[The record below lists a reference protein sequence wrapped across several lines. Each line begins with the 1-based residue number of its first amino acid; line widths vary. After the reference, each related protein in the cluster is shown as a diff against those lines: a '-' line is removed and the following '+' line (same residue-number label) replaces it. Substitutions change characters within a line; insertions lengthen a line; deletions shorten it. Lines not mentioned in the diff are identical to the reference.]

1 MSWQDT
7 ILTEYSASDRVLA
20 IIDTFNQAVSLEDF
34 TDEFIKEVWELTT
47 CGSFGL
53 DMWGAKVNVSRY
65 IKADIDSNSFGFS
78 EASDGGDYPS
88 PFNGDPFYA
97 GVQETETVKLSNDAY
112 RTLIICKA
120 FTNISIATIGEINR
134 FLSILF
140 SGRGR
145 AYCMDYGGMRMGII
159 CEFYLVP
166 YEVSILSNYDVLPI
180 PSGVLVTAHQV
191 VPPYFGF
198 SSDSYPFNDGTFFRD
213 I

>member
-7 ILTEYSASDRVLA
+7 ILTQYSASDRLLS
-20 IIDTFNQAVSLEDF
+20 IIDTFNQAISLEDF

-47 CGSFGL
+47 CGTFGL
-53 DMWGAKVNVSRY
+53 DMWGKKVNVSRY

-78 EASDGGDYPS
+78 EANAGGDYPS

-97 GVQETETVKLSNDAY
+97 GVQETETVRLSDDAY

-120 FTNISIATIGEINR
+120 FTNISIASIKDINR
-134 FLSILF
+134 FLNILF
-140 SGRGR
+140 KGRGG
-145 AYCMDYGGMRMGII
+145 AFCVDYGDMRMGVV
-159 CEFYLVP
+159 CEFNLAN
-166 YEVSILSNYDVLPI
+166 YESAIISNYDALPI
-180 PSGVLVTAHQV
+180 PSGVLVTTHQI

-198 SSDSYPFNDGTFFRD
+198 SDDAYPFNDGTFFRD